1 MDERQLRILREL
13 GDLGSVSAVA
23 EALHVTPSA
32 ISQQLRLLQRSI
44 PVPLTERAG
53 RRVVLTDAGQAL
65 AAAAIKVETALAQ
78 ARHVITD
85 FAGQPDGDVSVAAFH
100 SAASAFFPPLLRSL
114 AHPGRPRPA
123 LADEDVAQDRFPA
136 LTRHY
141 DLVLAHRL
149 DHGPSW
155 PRTVTS
161 TTLLREPLDVAL
173 PAGHLLASKPLLTPR
188 DVADQP
194 WITVH
199 DGFPLM
205 STIEAIAGVANRR
218 LDIVHRINEFAVVA
232 EAVAAGGGIALMP
245 RWTARPHPDVVL
257 RPLSEVHARRDID
270 VLHRPER
277 TARKAVRTV
286 LAELHRAAAQIQG
299 RDR

>member
-78 ARHVITD
+78 ARHTITD
-85 FAGQPDGDVSVAAFH
+85 FAEQPDGDVSVAAFH
-100 SAASAFFPPLLRSL
+100 SAASAFFPLLLRSL
-114 AHPGRPRPA
+114 VGPGRPRPA

-149 DHGPSW
+149 DHSPPW
-155 PRTVTS
+155 PRTVAS

-173 PAGHLLASKPLLTPR
+173 PAGHPLASKPLLTPR

-205 STIEAIAGVANRR
+205 STIEAIASVANRR

-232 EAVAAGGGIALMP
+232 VAVAAGGGLALMP
-245 RWTARPHPDVVL
+245 RWTTRPHPDVVL
-257 RPLSEVHARRDID
+257 RPLSGVHARRDID

-277 TARKAVRTV
+277 TARNAVRTV

-299 RDR
+299 HDR